1 MEGEN
6 MCRSL
11 RVILVAGSFLLL
23 GIVVGSAPVQA
34 QVMIDDFEAG
44 QTPLQVVWTEDYGV
58 SSAAVPVL
66 GGERDFQV
74 EIYAGVTGFAQAEAT
89 GGAYIHTISGVAI
102 VARTTVIWDGPDGD
116 GDNVDGSGLGG
127 LNFTSQGLDR
137 FRIHVLDASQ
147 DWIVGIRVY
156 SADNL
161 YSGAT
166 INVDAS
172 VAGEDVFLPFD
183 LFGEE
188 ADADGPADFSNVGAI
203 ALAIGFE
210 GLGATGTVRLGEF
223 EASMDSQIPEDTYTY
238 WVPVAAHAQ
247 GAGGS
252 QWRSDMGGLN
262 LSAAEASLTIRLH
275 TSNTTHEGEF
285 ALPGDGHLIFSD
297 IVGQLAEGNKQGTL
311 EIESDSELFVT
322 SRTYNQSTNGTF
334 GQYLDGAPSDQGL
347 STGER
352 AWLPHLIQGT
362 LQNGQSFR
370 TNIGVANTGDR
381 NSSVEITLHDEM
393 GTEVARFNLGV
404 EAAQVVQENEVF
416 SNRAGLD
423 TVPQGYAIV
432 EIIDGTG
439 IFVYGSVID
448 NGTGDATTIPM
459 KVR

>member
-1 MEGEN
+1 

-11 RVILVAGSFLLL
+11 RVFFVAGSFLLL

-34 QVMIDDFEAG
+34 QVMVDDFEAG
-44 QTPLQVVWTEDYGV
+44 QTPLQVVWTDDYGV
-58 SSAAVPVL
+58 SSALVPVL

-74 EIYAGVTGFAQAEAT
+74 ETYAGVTGFAQAEVT
-89 GGAYIHTISGVAI
+89 GGAYVHTISGVAI

-127 LNFTSQGLDR
+127 LNFVSQGLDR

-172 VAGEDVFLPFD
+172 VAGEDIFLPFD
-183 LFGEE
+183 IFGEE

-223 EASMDSQIPEDTYTY
+223 EAAMDSQIPEDTYTY
-238 WVPVAAHAQ
+238 WVPVAAHAP
-247 GAGGS
+247 GTGGS
-252 QWRSDMGGLN
+252 QWRTDMGGLN
-262 LSAAEASLTIRLH
+262 LSAAQASLMIRLH
-275 TSNTTHEGEF
+275 TRNATFEGEQT
-285 ALPGDGHLIFSD
+285 LPGDGHLIFSD
-297 IVGQLAEGNKQGTL
+297 IVGQLADGNQQGTL
-311 EIESDSELFVT
+311 EIESDSELFIT
-322 SRTYNQSTNGTF
+322 SRTYNQSTAGTF

-347 STGER
+347 STGGK
-352 AWLPHLIQGT
+352 AWLPHLIQGD

-370 TNIGVANTGDR
+370 TNLGVANTGD
-381 NSSVEITLHDEM
+381 NPAKVAITLHDEM
-393 GTEVARFNLGV
+393 GTQVAQFTLDV
-404 EAAQVVQENEVF
+404 AAGQVVQENEVF
-416 SNRAGLD
+416 LNRAGLASM
-423 TVPQGYAIV
+423 PQGYAIIEV
-432 EIIDGTG
+432 TDGSG
-439 IFVYGSVID
+439 LFAYGSVVD